1 MSFCLSTC
9 NSLTESAPTPFDSFF
24 LSFGFISTFFLDT
37 GATCPVL
44 EADFF
49 EANALAFCL
58 DSLVTFAPFALI
70 VNFLGCGASSYF
82 LAIAGQPI

>member
-24 LSFGFISTFFLDT
+24 LGFGFISAFFLDT
-37 GATCPVL
+37 AATFPAL
-44 EADFF
+44 EADFL
-49 EANALAFCL
+49 EAKALAFCL

-70 VNFLGCGASSYF
+70 VIFLGCGASSYF